1 MRRGAERRA
10 YSKNIP
16 NNVQFRTAQPISGP
30 RQQTPAPGA
39 GGLGSLVRN
48 TSEDRA
54 KDRTNNA
61 RHVALVPAACATDR
75 CPFPPS
81 GRPSELPPAAPLP
94 SFSQRRRNVAHRSVP
109 VRLILR

>member
-30 RQQTPAPGA
+30 RQQTPEPGA

-61 RHVALVPAACATDR
+61 RHVALVPAACAMDR
-75 CPFPPS
+75 CPFPQYQDGPVNCLQRPRCHRAHS
-81 GRPSELPPAAPLP
+81 GG
-94 SFSQRRRNVAHRSVP
+94 V
-109 VRLILR
+109 